1 MRLLC
6 DGIQSRNPKESEL
19 LERSED
25 EHVLLCI
32 WYILIHLPFLF
43 DIHSACE
50 SLLMMPISF
59 ENIISEPHDMAG
71 VGLEPDVYP
80 MDELTP
86 EKLITEK
93 KRLETQ
99 VLILPQTRVFFPWDW
114 IQVTDGLKHDVRSLQ
129 HVFLSH

>member
-59 ENIISEPHDMAG
+59 ENIRSEPHDMAG
-71 VGLEPDVYP
+71 VGLEPDLYP
-80 MDELTP
+80 MEELTP

-93 KRLETQ
+93 TG
-99 VLILPQTRVFFPWDW
+99 
-114 IQVTDGLKHDVRSLQ
+114 DGPAAGNTGIDSFTNLSL
-129 HVFLSH
+129 LSMGLD